1 VLVAEVQ
8 AGSPAEVGGLRQGDL
23 LLKFDG
29 EVVANVDDL
38 HRMLT
43 AERADRACLI
53 EVLRQGKIESLELV
67 PALDD

>member
-8 AGSPAEVGGLRQGDL
+8 AGSAAELGGLRQGDL

-43 AERADRACLI
+43 AERAGQACEA
-53 EVLRQGKIESLELV
+53 EVLRQGRIETFAV
-67 PALDD
+67 TPAVDD